1 MDLRLYYQKL
11 RKIESEI
18 KDEFPV
24 VISRETTDG
33 GKQGLKTQVAR
44 VLAARL
50 IADGKADLASAD
62 ETAQFKTHAEEE
74 WQAAQE
80 EESKPVAPIKPV
92 RTGTRATKKS

>member
-11 RKIESEI
+11 RKIEGEI

-33 GKQGLKTQVAR
+33 GKPGLKTQVAR

-50 IADGKADLASAD
+50 IADGKADLASAE
-62 ETAQFKTHAEEE
+62 ETEQFRAHAEED

-80 EESKPVAPIKPV
+80 EESKPLAPIKPV
-92 RTGTRATKKS
+92 RSGARSTKKS